1 MIEWIFPICSR
12 LPWFRLNEQL
22 AAVVIFV
29 SFVNF
34 HSISGHCL
42 SVFLVLAKR
51 KINTDFC
58 SSFLF
63 TPENFTHTRVRLF
76 NRIYSFSFLFKS
88 YKIFIIF
95 SFYMNTLNVFVCG
108 WVWWGQRD
116 SWIIYQFQIGYPK
129 ICYHQ
134 CINKNVYHMK
144 IKTDE
149 KTDNKRCKSCCS
161 FFFLLD

>member
-1 MIEWIFPICSR
+1 MAYEISGVHTNW
-12 LPWFRLNEQL
+12 WLNEYFQFAHDYRGSGL
-22 AAVVIFV
+22 MNSLLRWLYLFLLLIFILFPDIV
-29 SFVNF
+29 
-34 HSISGHCL
+34 CL
-42 SVFLVLAKR
+42 FLVLAKR

-116 SWIIYQFQIGYPK
+116 SWIIYQF
-129 ICYHQ
+129 
-134 CINKNVYHMK
+134 
-144 IKTDE
+144 
-149 KTDNKRCKSCCS
+149 
-161 FFFLLD
+161 